1 MSEKEIPLM
10 DSQKPAALSIGYRLE
25 LTAFR
30 NLIGTSCRFGF
41 FTLFV
46 MNLHFSGALFKATE
60 PSKPK
65 SPVKHNLVE
74 LYV

>member
-46 MNLHFSGALFKATE
+46 INLHFSGAVFKAAE
-60 PSKPK
+60 PSKPE
-65 SPVKHNLVE
+65 SLVKRNLVE
-74 LYV
+74 FHV